1 MAYCSRRQARQ
12 AGFAATHRQQR
23 DRLVVSALLHRTV
36 AVVALAL
43 VALLASPFASASPAT
58 AAPSASKAG
67 QASRLWELLQAP
79 HPQVDAKVL
88 ARIGP
93 DVMQLLI
100 ETATAPRID
109 APVRLRA
116 LGWLQWYPCS
126 ASKAVLMEALRA
138 RSASVGAMR
147 VALRALAVGFG
158 GAALPVLGEHLLHRD
173 ALVREAAAYALGDVD
188 QAKARSMLDDR
199 LEREPELAVRDAI
212 VAAVQRHVDRATAR
226 ANR

>member
-1 MAYCSRRQARQ
+1 MKSWPPFQKPQPSTLRSTL
-12 AGFAATHRQQR
+12 FAA
-23 DRLVVSALLHRTV
+23 
-36 AVVALAL
+36 AVLMFGLPIGV
-43 VALLASPFASASPAT
+43 
-58 AAPSASKAG
+58 AAPVAAAAPAAGAPAASRAN

-88 ARIGP
+88 TRIGP

-100 ETATAPRID
+100 ETATAPSID
-109 APVRLRA
+109 APIRLRA
-116 LGWLQWYPCS
+116 LGWLQWYPCA

-138 RSASVGAMR
+138 RDARVGTIR

-173 ALVREAAAYALGDVD
+173 ALVREAAAYALGDVE
-188 QAKARSMLDDR
+188 APKARHMLDDR
-199 LEREPELAVRDAI
+199 LERETELAVRDAI
-212 VAAVQRHVDRATAR
+212 VAALQRHVDRSAAR